1 MSEQAAQVVT
11 VSHLMLSEEI
21 QTQKQTYYDPIH
33 TKYKNRQNLSMQ
45 LEIRIAVSF
54 SKDITRS
61 IYLVLVIIGF

>member
-1 MSEQAAQVVT
+1 
-11 VSHLMLSEEI
+11 MLSEEI
-21 QTQKQTYYDPIH
+21 QTQKQTDYDPIH